1 MSRDSS
7 ATHIHM
13 RSSRLADVFEEF
25 CRPPSSTVFAPAG
38 STTAQAQQSSSGAN
52 ANANINSNG
61 SRGTLADGSGMT
73 AVPGHYLPF
82 EEIALPLH
90 LMPINPEDEDDVVPD
105 MHAAFGINRALNQ
118 TSAAPGVMVAGAASA
133 VAGGVGGSGGAM
145 GSGEPTG
152 EASHAG
158 VMREPI
164 WRDLGLDRLMAD
176 VPRNQNTA
184 VEHGEMG
191 RRREGRRTGLLL
203 LR

>member
-1 MSRDSS
+1 MSRDSA

-38 STTAQAQQSSSGAN
+38 STATTQAHQQSGSGTGAN
-52 ANANINSNG
+52 ANANIG
-61 SRGTLADGSGMT
+61 TTGTRGTLADGSGMT
-73 AVPGHYLPF
+73 ALPGHYLPF
-82 EEIALPLH
+82 EEIALPPH

-118 TSAAPGVMVAGAASA
+118 STVGVIVAGGAASA
-133 VAGGVGGSGGAM
+133 AGVAGGVG

-158 VMREPI
+158 VMHEPI
-164 WRDLGLDRLMAD
+164 WRDLGLERLVAD
-176 VPRNQNTA
+176 GPRNGNPG
-184 VEHGEMG
+184 VGLGEMG
-191 RRREGRRTGLLL
+191 LRREGRRTGLLL